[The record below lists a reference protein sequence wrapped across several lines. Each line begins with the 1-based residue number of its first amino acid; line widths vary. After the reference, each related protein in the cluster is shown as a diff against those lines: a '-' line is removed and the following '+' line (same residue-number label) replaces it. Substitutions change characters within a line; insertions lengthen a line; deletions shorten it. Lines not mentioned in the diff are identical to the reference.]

1 MKTEREKFEEWAVS
15 EGFRDFTIAG
25 VNDLFPAGSYK
36 DIESRFLFF
45 SWQARA
51 AIDSRGDVSQG
62 AAVAEAVPVD
72 VASIREVISEM
83 LEVSV
88 GIFEDWAD
96 KLSRA
101 IGDKE

>member
-1 MKTEREKFEEWAVS
+1 MSTERVYSDAEV
-15 EGFRDFTIAG
+15 
-25 VNDLFPAGSYK
+25 DLCIVYFDHRGLHYEADMLRSLMR
-36 DIESRFLFF
+36 ER
-45 SWQARA
+45 QARA
-51 AIDSRGDVSQG
+51 AIDSRGYVSQG
-62 AAVAEAVPVD
+62 ALVAEAVPVD

-101 IGDKE
+101 IGDTP